1 MEETELPAERPPE
14 GAPEED
20 ESEAGEPAPDSG
32 ADEVPGSADE
42 DVQGDDE
49 LGVEHADA

>member
-14 GAPEED
+14 GEPAED
-20 ESEAGEPAPDSG
+20 DSGSGEPTPDSG
-32 ADEVPGSADE
+32 ADELPGSADE

-49 LGVEHADA
+49 V